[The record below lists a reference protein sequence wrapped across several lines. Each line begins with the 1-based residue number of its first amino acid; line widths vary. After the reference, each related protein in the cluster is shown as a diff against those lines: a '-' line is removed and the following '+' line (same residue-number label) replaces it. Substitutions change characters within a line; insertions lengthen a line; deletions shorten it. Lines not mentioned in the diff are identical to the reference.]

1 METLVG
7 LVGAVGNPLS
17 RWMPIGIDH
26 GAFERVVLRF
36 QYFHVSVL
44 RDECAAIGATDV
56 EGELLGRSAVACV
69 AVEAC
74 AGHCGVDE
82 NRLLIEVAQVALVE
96 SHLAINFVAG
106 RNKAISQSPLAERIR
121 GDVDREVTILFPLA
135 AALDEDRE
143 RQLAALVLFRELVP
157 VVHIEVCVVA
167 TCLHLT
173 ALRAFHH
180 DVHGLG
186 ILAHRTEVEGCDVHG
201 DGCTGIVRKN
211 PWQSVDWRSVGRF
224 VAARG
229 QQSKA
234 KAKDRNK
241 R

>member
-44 RDECAAIGATDV
+44 RYECAAIGATDV

-96 SHLAINFVAG
+96 SHLAVDLVAG
-106 RNKAISQSPLAERIR
+106 RDKAISQSPLAERIR

-143 RQLAALVLFRELVP
+143 RQLAALVLFREFVP

-186 ILAHRTEVEGCDVHG
+186 ILAHRVEVQWRDVHG
-201 DGCTGIVRKN
+201 DGRARIVGEDLRL
-211 PWQSVDWRSVGRF
+211 SVDLRGVGRL

-229 QQSKA
+229 QQSKV
-234 KAKDRNK
+234 KTKDHNK
-241 R
+241 